1 MKSERRHE
9 LQENELAGKLGEYV
23 AKIQPYSKAL
33 IGVIAILAALVFSGF
48 YFSGQKQKN
57 AELSWA
63 DYFHATANLDA
74 DGLRDIA
81 DRYAGTKAAA
91 WSFQSAGDI
100 YLASGARTMYFDRQR
115 AASEFISAK
124 ESYEAALAAAKD
136 DMLIQRAI
144 FGIAQSHEALE
155 EYDDATKTYQ
165 RVADQW
171 PATAIAEVAAERMDF
186 LNLPSTREF
195 YSWFVKQPPPARKR
209 QSFGVGSGSQSEGLA
224 IDNLMGDNLG
234 LEPPERRTDG
244 DAEADEALSQ
254 FIEDAAE
261 DSSDGDAETSNDEPA
276 EGDVEE
282 MDEEP
287 GDAPAADA
295 ADSADTADSADAD
308 SEAEN
313 SEAENS
319 EAESTAEETAEEP
332 TESAEESTES
342 TTEPAEEADEAAS
355 DAADQAPEDGTTD
368 VSDEPSEASG
378 DAAEADEAAET
389 DE

>member
-355 DAADQAPEDGTTD
+355 DAADQAPEDGATD

>member
-254 FIEDAAE
+254 FIGDAAE

-287 GDAPAADA
+287 GDAPAE
-295 ADSADTADSADAD
+295 DTADSADTD

-313 SEAENS
+313 SEAENSEVENS

-342 TTEPAEEADEAAS
+342 TTEPAEEAAS
-355 DAADQAPEDGTTD
+355 DAADQAPEDGATD

>member
-171 PATAIAEVAAERMDF
+171 PATAIAEAATERMDF

-195 YSWFVKQPPPARKR
+195 YSWFVKQSPPARKR